1 MKNKLYYT
9 KKAKYFEQSLPVGNG
24 RMGALVFGNLKK
36 ERIAINEDSLWS
48 GYPKD
53 NNKKDAYKYLA
64 SAREAVFNKD
74 YRKAEDIINKNMH
87 GVWSDA
93 YLPFGDIIIEYSKKY
108 SKDYCRTLDLE
119 TGVAQVSAGD
129 LSETVFVSY
138 PAQLMVINIKCD
150 SGASFTVKFD
160 CQLNHTVTTYEDSLV
175 LSGQAPEICQPP
187 YYNKGEFIV
196 YGDKGMKFCGAVKV
210 LGNAKFSDDSIIVE
224 NQKDVTLLVSLATS
238 YIDFKSMPNADAKQR
253 AFSYFENIK
262 KYDDLLSEHK
272 TDFSSLF
279 NRVEFTLE
287 GGYDELPTDK

>member
-1 MKNKLYYT
+1 MIFFSLRLYLIHI
-9 KKAKYFEQSLPVGNG
+9 S
-24 RMGALVFGNLKK
+24 
-36 ERIAINEDSLWS
+36 
-48 GYPKD
+48 
-53 NNKKDAYKYLA
+53 
-64 SAREAVFNKD
+64 
-74 YRKAEDIINKNMH
+74 
-87 GVWSDA
+87 
-93 YLPFGDIIIEYSKKY
+93 
-108 SKDYCRTLDLE
+108 
-119 TGVAQVSAGD
+119 
-129 LSETVFVSY
+129 
-138 PAQLMVINIKCD
+138 
-150 SGASFTVKFD
+150 
-160 CQLNHTVTTYEDSLV
+160 YEDSLV

-187 YYNKGEFIV
+187 YYNKGESIV

-287 GGYDELPTDK
+287 GGYDELPTDKRIKNMNKKGDGCV